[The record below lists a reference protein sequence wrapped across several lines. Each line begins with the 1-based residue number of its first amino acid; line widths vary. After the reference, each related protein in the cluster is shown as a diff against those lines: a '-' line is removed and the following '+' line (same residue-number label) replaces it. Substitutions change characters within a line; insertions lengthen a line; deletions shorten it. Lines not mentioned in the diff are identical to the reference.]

1 MHQLNQIIVTLTQA
15 AQAVPEGR
23 VFGFDT
29 QMLFQIG
36 IQVLNGLILAVALT
50 YILYKPVKAF
60 LQKRSEGIQNE
71 ISTAEA
77 TQQRADALIKEY
89 EAKIA
94 EIEQERLEIVANAEQ
109 QAEKSARDIID
120 EARKEADALKQRE
133 LESVREEEKRM
144 YEEVRLHVI
153 DLSSVI
159 AERYLAQEL
168 DDASRERYSAKV
180 LAQLE
185 ETGWPS

>member
-1 MHQLNQIIVTLTQA
+1 MNQLNQVLVLLTQA
-15 AQAVPEGR
+15 AQTVPEGR
-23 VFGFDT
+23 VFGFDIQT
-29 QMLFQIG
+29 VFQVG
-36 IQVLNGLILAVALT
+36 IQVLNGVILAVALT

-60 LQKRSEGIQNE
+60 LQNRSEGIQNE

-94 EIEQERLEIVANAEQ
+94 EIELERQEIVANAER
-109 QAEKSARDIID
+109 QADVSARDILE
-120 EARKEADALKQRE
+120 EARKEADAIKQRE

-153 DLSSVI
+153 DLSAVI

-168 DDASRERYSAKV
+168 DDASREQYSAKV
-180 LAQLE
+180 IAQLE